1 MHTCTR
7 ACTLLQIFRKVAFKI
22 IQASSSSA
30 EAEGA
35 APTQQVEDSQQ
46 LTVVAENLKDF
57 VGNPLFTK
65 DRMYDSTPPGVVMG
79 LAWTAMGGSVLY
91 IETVRLPHAPPKG
104 EGESGRG
111 SLTVTGHLGDVM
123 KESTQ
128 IAYTFAKASLAF

>member
-1 MHTCTR
+1 M
-7 ACTLLQIFRKVAFKI
+7 
-22 IQASSSSA
+22 
-30 EAEGA
+30 EE
-35 APTQQVEDSQQ
+35 PQQ
-46 LTVVAENLKDF
+46 LTVKTDNLKDF

-91 IETVRLPHAPPKG
+91 IETVKLPHHPPKGEGEG

-128 IAYTFAKASLAF
+128 IAYTFAKVRMLVSHFPHALR

>member
-1 MHTCTR
+1 MK
-7 ACTLLQIFRKVAFKI
+7 A
-22 IQASSSSA
+22 
-30 EAEGA
+30 
-35 APTQQVEDSQQ
+35 D
-46 LTVVAENLKDF
+46 NLKDF

-91 IETVRLPHAPPKG
+91 IETVKLPHHPPKGEG

-111 SLTVTGHLGDVM
+111 TLTVTGHLGDVM

-128 IAYTFAKASLAF
+128 IAYTFAKVHTYISQHLPHTLECIQLCLSLLHVTYCVTIHLC